1 MFFINFFVH
10 MKMVNEH
17 YQKNKE
23 RLRKEPYGRYQ
34 NLFEEEKDKRWK
46 KVWDMYQNLTEEQK
60 QNLLLS
66 IWKSII

>member
-23 RLRKEPYGRYQ
+23 KLRKEPYGRYQ
-34 NLFEEEKDKRWK
+34 NLFEEEKDKRRK
-46 KVWDMYQNLTEEQK
+46 KV
-60 QNLLLS
+60 
-66 IWKSII
+66 